1 MIGPRQTSSFEK
13 HCLKQRNLGYRE
25 PSEAYHAVK
34 RGAIVFQSGLCDRV
48 YTRDTSLPYN
58 VIIIERTPARA
69 LLEILS
75 IPINYNLRR
84 FIPSLSRASVT
95 SARKLCL
102 GNRSF
107 RQRLW
112 MKRTKRHKIQW
123 LSLIQERLNV
133 STVCNF
139 VKNKSQNSNKLD
151 FYKITDNLIL
161 CKIKFPSET
170 LKWKK

>member
-1 MIGPRQTSSFEK
+1 
-13 HCLKQRNLGYRE
+13 
-25 PSEAYHAVK
+25 
-34 RGAIVFQSGLCDRV
+34 
-48 YTRDTSLPYN
+48 
-58 VIIIERTPARA
+58 
-69 LLEILS
+69 
-75 IPINYNLRR
+75 
-84 FIPSLSRASVT
+84 
-95 SARKLCL
+95 
-102 GNRSF
+102 
-107 RQRLW
+107 

-170 LKWKK
+170 LK